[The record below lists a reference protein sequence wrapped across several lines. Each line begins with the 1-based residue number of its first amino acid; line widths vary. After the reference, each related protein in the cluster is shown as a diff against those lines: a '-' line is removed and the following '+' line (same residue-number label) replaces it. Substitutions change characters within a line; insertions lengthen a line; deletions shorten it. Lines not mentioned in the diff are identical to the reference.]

1 LHGERFAD
9 IYIIHLGQEFL
20 KTRDPINRLLTSG
33 AALSSSMTEI
43 EFAALLVSRVCHDLV
58 GPLGAVVN
66 GMEVLEDE
74 RDPEMRADA
83 IKLVTMSADQALARI
98 QFMRIAFGA
107 AGSAGA
113 ELDLSEIGRLVS
125 GLLDGGKVQ
134 LTWNVPRH
142 YWAKD
147 WAKLLMNATLLAADC
162 LPRGG
167 MVVVETG
174 TDPQVPSF
182 HIRAQGTNARITEDV
197 ERSIR
202 GEALNVDARH
212 VQPFLTH
219 KLSRTVNAALTVV
232 PGEGFIEITSG

>member
-1 LHGERFAD
+1 
-9 IYIIHLGQEFL
+9 
-20 KTRDPINRLLTSG
+20 
-33 AALSSSMTEI
+33 MTEI

-113 ELDLSEIGRLVS
+113 ELDLGEIGRLIE
-125 GLLDGGKVQ
+125 GLLQGGKIQV
-134 LTWNVPRH
+134 TWNVPRL
-142 YWAKD
+142 YWPKD

-167 MVVVETG
+167 VVTVKTG
-174 TDPQVPSF
+174 ADPQTPSF
-182 HIRAQGTNARITEDV
+182 HIRAEGNHARVTEEVNQALQGE
-197 ERSIR
+197 
-202 GEALNVDARH
+202 EANVDARH
-212 VQPFLTH
+212 VQPFLTY
-219 KLSRTVNAALTVV
+219 KLSRNVNAALTISPLDGAVELIA
-232 PGEGFIEITSG
+232 G

>member
-1 LHGERFAD
+1 MFAQAVEKQPAPQ
-9 IYIIHLGQEFL
+9 G
-20 KTRDPINRLLTSG
+20 PMS
-33 AALSSSMTEI
+33 EI

-74 RDPEMRADA
+74 RDPAMRADA

-113 ELDLSEIGRLVS
+113 GLDLGEIGRLVA
-125 GLLDGGKVQ
+125 GLLEGGKGQVG
-134 LTWNVPRH
+134 WNVPKL

-167 MVVVETG
+167 VVTVDVASEAQT
-174 TDPQVPSF
+174 PSF
-182 HIRAQGTNARITEDV
+182 HIRA
-197 ERSIR
+197 
-202 GEALNVDARH
+202 
-212 VQPFLTH
+212 
-219 KLSRTVNAALTVV
+219 
-232 PGEGFIEITSG
+232 EG